1 MKSKRF
7 TEADRSK
14 YCPLYAGSLER
25 KMPEK
30 LAVLEIRVLMGLTA
44 SAMKDAA
51 LPGADRSAARG
62 AGSEKGF
69 SILPCRGT
77 RKACLREY
85 QRYTVSCLQNR
96 SGKELALL
104 RKAMYRKAFAAGR
117 MLGKLPGMT
126 NDAARTRLIRLL
138 YKNIDIQIV
147 GSMPGEITIP
157 RCSFSRCY
165 TPQMCAVMSGMDAG
179 IICGIFGGGSLTFTR
194 RLTEGCPACQA
205 VYRRN

>member
-14 YCPLYAGSLER
+14 HSPLYLRSLER

-30 LAVLEIRVLMGLTA
+30 LAVLEIRILMGLTA
-44 SAMKDAA
+44 FAVKDAA
-51 LPGADRSAARG
+51 LPGT
-62 AGSEKGF
+62 GSEKGV
-69 SILPCRGT
+69 SVLPCRGT
-77 RKACLREY
+77 KKACLREY

-96 SGKELALL
+96 SGQELAAL

-138 YKNIDIQIV
+138 YRNIDIEIV
-147 GSMPGEITIP
+147 GTMPGEITIP